1 MIVKTEGIALRVA
14 PLSETSRVVT
24 WLTPDHGKTAT
35 LIKGSQR
42 PKSWFLGQYDLFYT
56 CQVLFYARER
66 AGLTVAR
73 ECYPLKTRTRLRRD
87 WKAAAAASY
96 LADLAARVCPP
107 DAPHPGL
114 FRLLDEGLDSL
125 AEHGAA
131 PAFVLWFEL
140 KLLEEMGLA
149 PRLHLCLSCHRSL
162 LAPPTMAGSR
172 FAYARGGILCAACA
186 GKGNDKGARIT
197 PDVLATL
204 NDWQRARSAQPTR
217 STSSSP
223 TQLRAMETLLGQFL
237 VYHLDTALPGRA
249 IALATMRSSVPV
261 GASAPLVARSPRDE
275 PPAAGR
281 DRVPRST

>member
-1 MIVKTEGIALRVA
+1 MIVKTEGIVLRVV

-56 CQVLFYARER
+56 CQVLFYARDR

-73 ECYPLKTRTRLRRD
+73 ECYPLKPRTRLRRD
-87 WKAAAAASY
+87 WKAAGAASY

-114 FRLLDEGLDSL
+114 FRLFDEGLDHL
-125 AEHGAA
+125 AEHGAT

-140 KLLEEMGLA
+140 RLLEELGLA
-149 PRLHLCLSCHRSL
+149 PRLHQCLSCRRSL
-162 LAPPTMAGSR
+162 LVHPGSAGSR
-172 FAYARGGILCAACA
+172 FLYAHGGILCAACA
-186 GKGNDKGARIT
+186 GRSREKGTRIA

-204 NDWQRARSAQPTR
+204 NDWQAMRQPLAARRTA
-217 STSSSP
+217 SSP
-223 TQLRAMETLLGQFL
+223 AQLRAMETLLGQFL
-237 VYHLDTALPGRA
+237 VYHLDTPLASRG
-249 IALATMRSSVPV
+249 IAMNL
-261 GASAPLVARSPRDE
+261 LRSPVAM
-275 PPAAGR
+275 AAG
-281 DRVPRST
+281 SA